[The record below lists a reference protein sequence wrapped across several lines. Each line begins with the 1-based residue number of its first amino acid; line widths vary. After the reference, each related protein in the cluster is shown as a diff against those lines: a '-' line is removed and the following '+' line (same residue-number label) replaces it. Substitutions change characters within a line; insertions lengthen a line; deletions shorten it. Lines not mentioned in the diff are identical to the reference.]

1 MLASPTSGH
10 DPGNAE
16 KIATWEHPFVG
27 RLAPGCWRWLKLNG
41 KADCPT
47 ALPSPEV
54 VQINVRST
62 GTLRQTQDAF
72 FGSNCQKCVERTPDK
87 TPNNKPRSIAE
98 TIGCES
104 DTLTSRKARSGK
116 FPWISGVHR
125 RTNPSPIHLHKT
137 FWFGCHRE
145 SIPMSGVTISAGFW
159 THPPSRRSC
168 RLLQRH

>member
-41 KADCPT
+41 KADC
-47 ALPSPEV
+47 PEV

-98 TIGCES
+98 TIGCER

-125 RTNPSPIHLHKT
+125 RTNPSPHTPAQNVLVWLPPRINPDVRGHH
-137 FWFGCHRE
+137 
-145 SIPMSGVTISAGFW
+145 IS
-159 THPPSRRSC
+159 
-168 RLLQRH
+168 RLLDPPTQVVDLADCSRGIRS